1 MIMKNSII
9 YILLIIFLG
18 SCQSEVLPHSDNDN
32 KIVLSNEE
40 YNSIAFEQGAKLSD
54 NEILN
59 LVNGFVLSA
68 DSRTETKSAN
78 NKYSIS
84 KRYYWQD
91 SEINSFV
98 TKSSNVDSL
107 EICEVDINEDEQVL
121 VVTNRDCPHVVSY
134 TKKTKD
140 NGLIDDIYPL
150 VAMREIAK
158 YSAIS
163 TFRQKKFRNDSIRLQ
178 TEAKINLHFGWDSK
192 EFSFAKIKDKI
203 HRIGMD
209 TKSIP
214 EENPYGHVYFRSN
227 NTRTKTTWNQ
237 DVPYNSKLP
246 QQCSYTT
253 QYEGRYPVG
262 CAVVCIA
269 QVLAHLE
276 PYLYCDGYTMD
287 WKSLKKESTIK
298 RSSVATLRNQVGALM
313 KFIGT
318 HTKAVYGCAGT
329 SMNTGYAMTNFLP
342 IYGVISDA
350 EKALNVSSVY
360 SSLSKGNIVVLRG
373 ASEEG
378 RHAWILDEYLI
389 TQPGYD
395 FGDYNL
401 KIDYVRANMGWG
413 GDESDGFYEISEQGI
428 LEFNTIT
435 GGNFISGITCFT
447 NVRRK

>member
-1 MIMKNSII
+1 MEKILKKFARAMFVFFVFSSLLLQSVSAERSKNIS
-9 YILLIIFLG
+9 FLG
-18 SCQSEVLPHSDNDN
+18 KWEECARSISSSIPISAFVNDD
-32 KIVLSNEE
+32 VLSIH
-40 YNSIAFEQGAKLSD
+40 SSSQRSD
-54 NEILN
+54 IIIC
-59 LVNGFVLSA
+59 
-68 DSRTETKSAN
+68 
-78 NKYSIS
+78 IS
-84 KRYYWQD
+84 KDGKALYEETIQALDTDCITIDLRD
-91 SEINSFV
+91 S
-98 TKSSNVDSL
+98 D
-107 EICEVDINEDEQVL
+107 
-121 VVTNRDCPHVVSY
+121 P
-134 TKKTKD
+134 
-140 NGLIDDIYPL
+140 G
-150 VAMREIAK
+150 
-158 YSAIS
+158 
-163 TFRQKKFRNDSIRLQ
+163 
-178 TEAKINLHFGWDSK
+178 
-192 EFSFAKIKDKI
+192 
-203 HRIGMD
+203 
-209 TKSIP
+209 
-214 EENPYGHVYFRSN
+214 
-227 NTRTKTTWNQ
+227 
-237 DVPYNSKLP
+237 VPYNSKLP

>member
-1 MIMKNSII
+1 MIKNSII
-9 YILLIIFLG
+9 YIFLIVFLG
-18 SCQSEVLPHSDNDN
+18 SCQEEVNPHLDNNN
-32 KIVLSNEE
+32 KLVLSNEE
-40 YNSIAFEQGAKLSD
+40 YNSISFEQGERLSD

-59 LVNGFVLSA
+59 IVNGFVLSA
-68 DSRTETKSAN
+68 DNKAETKSED
-78 NKYSIS
+78 NKCLIS
-84 KRYYWQD
+84 KRYYWKD
-91 SEINSFV
+91 DEINSFV

-107 EICEVDINEDEQVL
+107 EICEVDINDDEQAL
-121 VVTNRDCPHVVSY
+121 VVTNRDCPHVISY

-140 NGLIDDIYPL
+140 NAQIDDIYPL

-158 YSAIS
+158 YSAMS
-163 TFRQKKFRNDSIRLQ
+163 TLRQKKFRNDSIRLR
-178 TEAKINLHFGWDSK
+178 TKEKVNNHFGWTLK
-192 EFSFAKIKDKI
+192 EFSFDKIKDKI
-203 HRIGMD
+203 QIIDID

-214 EENPYGHVYFRSN
+214 EENPFGHVYYRSN

-237 DVPYNSKLP
+237 DVPYNAKLP
-246 QQCSYTT
+246 QQCSYTY

-287 WKSLKKESTIK
+287 WKSLKKDPTIK

-313 KFIGT
+313 KFVGT
-318 HTKAVYGCAGT
+318 HTNAVYGCEGT

-350 EKALNVSSVY
+350 EKNLNVSSVY
-360 SSLSKGNIVVLRG
+360 NSLSKGNIVVLRG
-373 ASEEG
+373 ASEGG

-395 FGDYNL
+395 FGDYSV

-435 GGNFISGITCFT
+435 GGNFTSGITCFT